1 MTPDRARLRGLPV
14 QMSFSAGTRIALF
27 RYACASDSETTVAS
41 LIRSARVGVLI
52 AASAA
57 VLWPG
62 ELLAQRAV
70 PRPAGRH
77 VVYARPYHYPYYPYY
92 PYYYSPYYA
101 GFYFGFYSP
110 FYWGPYAP
118 YPYPYYGYWPYDNT
132 GSARIKV
139 TPRDARVYV
148 DGHFAGVVDDFDG
161 NFQRLHV
168 EAGEH
173 EVQVYLDG
181 YRPFTLKVLFLR
193 GKTLKISQTLEPLAP
208 GETAPPPP
216 KPVDV
221 ERPAPYRGTSQRV
234 GPPPSGDRSAQFGSL
249 LLRVRPADA
258 TVIVDGEEWNAPA
271 GEDQVVIELSEG
283 QHRVEIRKTGF
294 QTYATMVR
302 VRRGETVR
310 LNVSL
315 TSAGG
320 SSAAF

>member
-1 MTPDRARLRGLPV
+1 MTPDRPPARVFALELSV
-14 QMSFSAGTRIALF
+14 STGTRIAPF
-27 RYACASDSETTVAS
+27 RYACALDPETTVAS
-41 LIRSARVGVLI
+41 LTRSARVGILL
-52 AASAA
+52 AATVA

-62 ELLAQRAV
+62 QLLAQRAV
-70 PRPAGRH
+70 PRPPARH
-77 VVYARPYHYPYYPYY
+77 VYARPYHYPYY

-110 FYWGPYAP
+110 YFWGPYPP

-132 GSARIKV
+132 GSARLQI
-139 TPRDARVYV
+139 PQRDARVYV
-148 DGHFAGVVDDFDG
+148 DGHFAGLVDDFDG

-173 EVQVYLDG
+173 ELQVYLDG

-193 GKTLKISQTLEPLAP
+193 GKTLKISHTLEPLAP

-216 KPVDV
+216 KPADV
-221 ERPAPYRGTSQRV
+221 ERPAPYRGPSQRV
-234 GPPPSGDRSAQFGSL
+234 EPPPPGDRTAQFGSL

-258 TVIVDGEEWNAPA
+258 TIVVDGEEWTAAA
-271 GEDQVVIELSEG
+271 GEDQLVIELSEG
-283 QHRVEIRKTGF
+283 AHRIEIRKPGF

-302 VRRGETVR
+302 VRRGEAVR

-315 TSAGG
+315 TATG
-320 SSAAF
+320 AASVAF